1 MSTEYYDTL
10 NLLSVRVIIVYKIN
24 VGITYWRY
32 CRNKKLFNVIRTR
45 SIE

>member
-24 VGITYWRY
+24 VDITYWIYFRF
-32 CRNKKLFNVIRTR
+32 KELFNVIRTR